1 VRVERRLVRGGD
13 PVELDPGLAEAAL
26 AAAARRRAPAV
37 RTHSG
42 AGHDAQHLAALVPT
56 ALLFVPL
63 AGGESH
69 TPAEDAREE
78 DVALAAEVA
87 IDVLRGAL

>member
-1 VRVERRLVRGGD
+1 
-13 PVELDPGLAEAAL
+13 
-26 AAAARRRAPAV
+26 
-37 RTHSG
+37 
-42 AGHDAQHLAALVPT
+42 VPT

-69 TPAEDAREE
+69 TPAEDARAD